1 MKCFNK
7 RFCRF
12 LELIVVGLWS
22 LDVGPEE
29 ELGVV
34 EADEGRFDERDVK
47 GFEFPGEEMGL
58 DELPIGL
65 LVTLERWRCF
75 DEHTNNNW

>member
-7 RFCRF
+7 RFFRF

-34 EADEGRFDERDVK
+34 EADEGLFDERDV
-47 GFEFPGEEMGL
+47 
-58 DELPIGL
+58 
-65 LVTLERWRCF
+65 
-75 DEHTNNNW
+75 

>member
-1 MKCFNK
+1 MNCFNK

-12 LELIVVGLWS
+12 LELIVVGLRS

-34 EADEGRFDERDVK
+34 EADEGRFDERDVE
-47 GFEFPGEEMGL
+47 GLEFPGEEVGL
-58 DELPIGL
+58 DELPIA
-65 LVTLERWRCF
+65 VYW
-75 DEHTNNNW
+75 